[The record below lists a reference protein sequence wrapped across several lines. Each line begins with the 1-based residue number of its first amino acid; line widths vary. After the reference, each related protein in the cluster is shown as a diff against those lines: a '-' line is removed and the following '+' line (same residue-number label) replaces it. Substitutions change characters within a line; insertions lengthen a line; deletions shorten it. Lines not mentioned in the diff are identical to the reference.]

1 MKYYTR
7 TKKKRY
13 KSFIIIILTIFV
25 VFNLLLVIFDRK
37 VMPEVLKIS
46 ETMMK
51 AEVVK
56 MINKVSIEIFDEN
69 IVGEEIIKV
78 NKDKNNNI
86 NLIQTNTVLLNKI
99 TGEICIKCNE
109 RLEEFGA
116 KGIEVPFGWMID
128 KSIYYN
134 LGPKITIEME
144 PLGDVEATYD
154 SVFESAGINQTR
166 HKIYLNVKARIKIVI
181 PMYNSEIEVNTQIPL
196 SETIIV
202 GEIPDTAID
211 LKK

>member
-7 TKKKRY
+7 TRKKTY

-37 VMPEVLKIS
+37 VMPEVLEIS
-46 ETMMK
+46 KTMMK

-56 MINKVSIEIFDEN
+56 MINKVSIETFDEN
-69 IVGEEIIKV
+69 VVGEDIVIIS
-78 NKDKNNNI
+78 KDKDNNI
-86 NLIQTNTVLLNKI
+86 NLIQANTVLLNKI

-116 KGIEVPFGWMID
+116 RGIEVPFGWMID

-134 LGPKITIEME
+134 LGPKITVEME
-144 PLGDVEATYD
+144 PLGDVEASYD

-166 HKIYLNVKARIKIVI
+166 HKIYLNLKARIKIVI
-181 PMYNSEIEVNTQIPL
+181 PMYNTEMEVKTQIPL